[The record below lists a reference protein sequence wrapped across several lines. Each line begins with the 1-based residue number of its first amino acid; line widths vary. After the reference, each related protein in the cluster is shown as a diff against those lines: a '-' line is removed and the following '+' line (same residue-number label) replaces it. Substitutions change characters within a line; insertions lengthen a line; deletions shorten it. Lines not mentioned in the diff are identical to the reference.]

1 MVDVLVQ
8 VTNEAI
14 DPGNLATQF
23 YCVHPEAAV
32 ATFAGFV
39 RDFNDDG
46 QIVSLYLEGYVEMA
60 TRVLTD
66 LGNAAEQRFGLR
78 AWQIVHRYGEMQTA
92 DPIVFVATSADHRG
106 EAFAACEFVMD
117 TLKTDAP
124 FWKREHS
131 GDTGQW
137 VTVKAVDKD
146 RRERWSTEG
155 LDQ

>member
-1 MVDVLVQ
+1 VDDVLVH
-8 VTNEAI
+8 VTDEVI
-14 DPGNLATQF
+14 DPGDLASRF
-23 YCVHPEAAV
+23 YSLHPDAAV

-46 QIVSLYLEGYVEMA
+46 QVDSLYLECYVEMA
-60 TRVLTD
+60 KRVLTD

-78 AWQIVHRYGEMQTA
+78 AWQIVHRYGEMETA
-92 DPIVFVATSADHRG
+92 EPIVFVATSADHRG

-131 GDTGQW
+131 GGEGQW
-137 VTVKAVDKD
+137 VTVKDVDKD
-146 RRERWSTEG
+146 RRERWSTED

>member
-1 MVDVLVQ
+1 MLVR
-8 VTNEAI
+8 VTDEAI
-14 DPGNLATQF
+14 DPGELATRF
-23 YCVHPEAAV
+23 YSRHPDAAV

-39 RDFNDDG
+39 RDFNDEGYVD
-46 QIVSLYLEGYVEMA
+46 SLYLECYVEMA
-60 TRVLTD
+60 TRILND
-66 LGNAAEQRFGLR
+66 LGNTAAQRFGLR
-78 AWQIVHRYGEMQTA
+78 AWQIVHRHGEMETE

-131 GDTGQW
+131 DDQGQW